1 MNDLPEAQS
10 ADDLYEP
17 NAKARRNQR
26 TLYLAVAAVI
36 AIIGAFYIYSQ
47 FGKAPN
53 EKVDET
59 RQRVMATA
67 DIVKNKDPPEVV
79 NGDLNRQ
86 VSQLQAS
93 NSDLQAQNLQLKDAA
108 QRAEAAQ
115 LEERSNGM
123 RTIQALQEELD
134 RRGSAAPGPAGRA
147 DATLGAPARTP
158 LAGGAPAPP
167 LAPVPAS
174 GGPRAGG
181 GATPRVDVGPEE
193 RPRRTMTLIRT
204 SGGNRP
210 EAGGADD
217 DGAAPAPGQST
228 DFANRRS
235 APGAAPAGKAA
246 SAASGGAYFSSR
258 LETFPTGDYVPPNAY
273 AQAQVLVGVDSATS
287 VNSAADPKPVLFR
300 LTGDAVSVG
309 ADGRYQKTALK
320 GCMVNGAAYGELSSE
335 KIYVKLQRITCPAGA
350 KKFSVATVEGYVTQK
365 GKSGVRGTVVE
376 RSGGLTARAAVAGTL
391 QGLGTTLSQNLARSQ
406 SGLNAVT
413 GAGGVLGA
421 EKLSGSELAQGAI
434 GGGVSNAASMLAE
447 YYIKRAEQYQP
458 VIEMPTGIT
467 VEIVFLSGFQI
478 RGPSQ

>member
-17 NAKARRNQR
+17 NAKAKRNHR
-26 TLYLAVAAVI
+26 TLAIAVAALL
-36 AIIGAFYIYSQ
+36 AIIGGFYLYLQLGSPP
-47 FGKAPN
+47 AR
-53 EKVDET
+53 KVDET

-86 VSQLQAS
+86 VAQLQAS
-93 NSDLQAQNLQLKDAA
+93 NADLQAQNLQLKDAA
-108 QRAEAAQ
+108 QRAESAQ
-115 LEERSNGM
+115 LEERTNGM

-134 RRGSAAPGPAGRA
+134 RRGPAAPGPAGRA
-147 DATLGAPARTP
+147 DVAPGAPARTP

-181 GATPRVDVGPEE
+181 GAPAKEPLAEE
-193 RPRRTMTLIRT
+193 RPRRTMSIIRT
-204 SGGNRP
+204 SGPARA
-210 EAGGADD
+210 EASRDPD
-217 DGAAPAPGQST
+217 SDGSPPGEGT
-228 DFANRRS
+228 EFANRRS
-235 APGAAPAGKAA
+235 PAAAPANGKPGATG
-246 SAASGGAYFSSR
+246 SGAYFSSR
-258 LETFPTGDYVPPNAY
+258 LETYPTGDFVPPNAY

-287 VNSAADPKPVLFR
+287 VNSASDPKPVLFR
-300 LTGDAVSVG
+300 IVGDAVSVG
-309 ADGRYQKTALK
+309 ANGRYQKTPLT

-335 KIYVKLQRITCPAGA
+335 KVYVKLQRITCPAGN

-365 GKSGVRGTVVE
+365 GKSGVRGQVVE
-376 RSGGLTARAAVAGTL
+376 RSGGLTARAAIAGTL

-406 SGLNAVT
+406 SGLNAVA
-413 GAGGVLGA
+413 GPGGVLA
-421 EKLSGSELAQGAI
+421 SEKLSGSELAQGAI

-478 RGPSQ
+478 RGPQ